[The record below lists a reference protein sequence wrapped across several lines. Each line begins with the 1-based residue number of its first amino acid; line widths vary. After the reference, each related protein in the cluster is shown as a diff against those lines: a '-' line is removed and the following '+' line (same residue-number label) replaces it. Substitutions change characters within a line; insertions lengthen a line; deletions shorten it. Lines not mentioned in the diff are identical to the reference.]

1 MVMSSQYD
9 SCDDNLLEKIQ
20 EEFESL
26 NAVYEEDGITL
37 EEPMLTQVR

>member
-1 MVMSSQYD
+1 MSSQYV

-20 EEFESL
+20 EEFEGL

-37 EEPMLTQVR
+37 EEPAITEVK